1 MPSATRVR
9 AFVIVFTLFFLAAL
23 FLVVAGE
30 FSDVEW
36 VGTALRIAEGIGRL
50 TFVAVAATF
59 IIVEGVPMLAS
70 WIRRQEINQ
79 AREEGR
85 EVGIEEGRKEG
96 REEGREVGREEG
108 REVGLEEGRSL
119 ERESWLDWK
128 KRLDEW
134 EERRIAAAEENR
146 PFDEERPLPPDSE
159 T

>member
-23 FLVVAGE
+23 LFVVVEE

-36 VGTALRIAEGIGRL
+36 VETVLRIAQGIGRL

-59 IIVEGVPMLAS
+59 ILVEGVPMLAS
-70 WIRRQEINQ
+70 WIRRQEIIQ

-85 EVGIEEGRKEG
+85 
-96 REEGREVGREEG
+96 
-108 REVGLEEGRSL
+108 EEGRSL

-128 KRLDEW
+128 RRLDEW
-134 EERRIAAAEENR
+134 EERRVAAARENR
-146 PFDEERPLPPDSE
+146 PFIEERPTPPDS
-159 T
+159 